1 RVWLDRAAAGEDIQA
16 YHTHNDYLRGFIELG
31 MIGALLWYYFR
42 FNFQVSRAFRT
53 QGQENG
59 IVSLILV
66 VYLAVNYMTDPIST
80 MEYVNATFAVVLL
93 SYRFGERT
101 KKEAARMR

>member
-1 RVWLDRAAAGEDIQA
+1 MGKGKRNRIGRLFGVSIAA
-16 YHTHNDYLRGFIELG
+16 
-31 MIGALLWYYFR
+31 
-42 FNFQVSRAFRT
+42 
-53 QGQENG
+53 
-59 IVSLILV
+59 LV

-101 KKEAARMR
+101 IC